1 MNRFVPVNVTSLFCS
16 IYDANLSWD
25 LFNKPFL
32 LKGLAIVLCE
42 EELLVFLLLLLKS
55 IEIISARLGKSF
67 FEELS
72 LKLSFVFPLFI
83 CFLLLFFSFSR
94 LELPSSLKLSSDEH
108 FSSNSPFDGVSKIF
122 KSFILSELNFDTFE
136 KLFVLFDFS
145 K

>member
-1 MNRFVPVNVTSLFCS
+1 MNRFVSVNVTSLFCS

-32 LKGLAIVLCE
+32 LKGLAIVLWE
-42 EELLVFLLLLLKS
+42 EELLVFLLLLLLKS

-72 LKLSFVFPLFI
+72 LKLSFVFPRFI

-108 FSSNSPFDGVSKIF
+108 FSSNYPFDGVSKIF
-122 KSFILSELNFDTFE
+122 K
-136 KLFVLFDFS
+136 
-145 K
+145 